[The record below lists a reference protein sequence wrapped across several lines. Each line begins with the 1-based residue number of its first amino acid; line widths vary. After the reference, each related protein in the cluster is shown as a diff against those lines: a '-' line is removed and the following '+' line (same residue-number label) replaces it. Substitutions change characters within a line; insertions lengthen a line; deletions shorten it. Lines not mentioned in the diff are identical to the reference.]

1 MQHGNNAKMQL
12 FLFQHAH
19 RLSVPI
25 ENEIEL
31 KDINEVF
38 NHIFYKE
45 DEKSAS
51 DYDHGLTDY

>member
-12 FLFQHAH
+12 FLLQNAN

-25 ENEIEL
+25 KNEIEL
-31 KDINEVF
+31 TGINEVF

-51 DYDHGLTDY
+51 GYYHRLTDY